1 MTELNHDSDK
11 MPVRDLVRR
20 YRDGLLNLQPG
31 FQRDSV
37 WGITDRRLLIDTIVR
52 NYPLPAIF
60 LYRRLEGGRAVYDV
74 IDGKQRI
81 ESLLMFMGEIK
92 GQRYEAELQIE
103 PGGEPEWWNWKDL
116 CRHEKQ
122 HLIEDYRLLTVEVKG
137 DLSDIISLFVRI
149 NSTGKP
155 LTSSEKRHARFYN
168 SDLLK
173 TAGKLANNYEAYIL
187 GQGIL
192 SEAQIKRMKHI
203 ELMSELLVSIHNGGV
218 LNKKA
223 TLDRVMK
230 AGGMTA
236 VQLSK
241 ARQKTVTALNRVA
254 YMFPDLYAT
263 RFKGLA
269 DFYSLVFLIHQFE
282 EERLILIDKK
292 RNQMAQTL
300 LTEFGNGVDKVRD
313 LQRKFKSIPAAFAVQ
328 REYLSTVMQATD
340 EINQRHK
347 RHEILKGLLSGL
359 FERKDI
365 HRGFTAEQRRLI
377 WNTADVRRC
386 VVCNKPLTWS
396 DFTVDHIKPHSKG
409 GLSDL
414 SNADLLC
421 RQHNSAK
428 GNR

>member
-20 YRDGLLNLQPG
+20 YRDGLLNLNPG

-81 ESLLMFMGEIK
+81 ESILMFMGEMK
-92 GQRYEAELQIE
+92 GQRFEAELQV
-103 PGGEPEWWNWKDL
+103 EPESEPERWSWKDL
-116 CRHEKQ
+116 CKYEKQ
-122 HLIEDYRLLTVEVKG
+122 HLIEDYRLLAVEVKG

-155 LTSSEKRHARFYN
+155 LTPAEKRHARYYN
-168 SDLLK
+168 SELLK
-173 TAGKLANNYEAYIL
+173 TAGKLASSYEDYL
-187 GQGIL
+187 LDEGIL
-192 SEAQIKRMKHI
+192 SESQIKRMKHV
-203 ELMSELLVSIHNGGV
+203 ELMSELLVSIHTGDV

-223 TLDRVMK
+223 TLDPVMK
-230 AGGMTA
+230 ANGVTSL
-236 VQLSK
+236 QLAK
-241 ARQKTVTALNRVA
+241 ARQKTITAMNRVSK
-254 YMFPDLYAT
+254 MFPNLYTT

-269 DFYSLVFLIHQFE
+269 DFYSLVFLIYKFE
-282 EERLILIDKK
+282 EEGLVLIDKK
-292 RNQMAQTL
+292 RNQMAQAL
-300 LTEFGNGVDKVRD
+300 LTEFGNGVDKVRE
-313 LQRKFKSIPAAFAVQ
+313 LQRKFKPIPASLAVQ
-328 REYLSTVMQATD
+328 RDYLSTVMQATD
-340 EINQRHK
+340 EINQRRK
-347 RHEILKGLLSGL
+347 RHEILKSLLGGL

-365 HRGFTAEQRRLI
+365 KRGFTPEQRRLI

-386 VVCNKPLTWS
+386 EVCKKPLTWS
-396 DFTVDHIKPHSKG
+396 DFTIDHIKPHSKG
-409 GLSDL
+409 GLSEL
-414 SNADLLC
+414 SNAALLC

-428 GNR
+428 GNK

>member
-20 YRDGLLNLQPG
+20 YRDGLLNLNPG

-81 ESLLMFMGEIK
+81 ESILMFMGEMK
-92 GQRYEAELQIE
+92 GQRFAAELQV
-103 PGGEPEWWNWKDL
+103 EPESEPERWSWKDL
-116 CRHEKQ
+116 CKYEKQ
-122 HLIEDYRLLTVEVKG
+122 HLIEDYRLLAVEVKG

-155 LTSSEKRHARFYN
+155 LTPAEKRHARYYN
-168 SDLLK
+168 SELLK
-173 TAGKLANNYEAYIL
+173 TAGKLASSYEDYL
-187 GQGIL
+187 LDEGIL
-192 SEAQIKRMKHI
+192 SESQIKRMKHV
-203 ELMSELLVSIHNGGV
+203 ELMSELLVSIHTGDV

-230 AGGMTA
+230 ANGVTSL
-236 VQLSK
+236 QLAK
-241 ARQKTVTALNRVA
+241 ARQKTITAMNRVSK
-254 YMFPDLYAT
+254 MFPNLYTT

-269 DFYSLVFLIHQFE
+269 DFYSLVFLIYKFE
-282 EERLILIDKK
+282 EEGLVLIDKK
-292 RNQMAQTL
+292 RNQMAQAL
-300 LTEFGNGVDKVRD
+300 LTEFGNGVDKVRE
-313 LQRKFKSIPAAFAVQ
+313 LQRKFKPIPASLAVQ
-328 REYLSTVMQATD
+328 RDYLSTVMQATD
-340 EINQRHK
+340 EINQRRK
-347 RHEILKGLLSGL
+347 RHEILKSLLGGL

-365 HRGFTAEQRRLI
+365 KRGFTPEQRRLI

-386 VVCNKPLTWS
+386 EVCKKPLTWS
-396 DFTVDHIKPHSKG
+396 DFTIDHIKPHSKG
-409 GLSDL
+409 GLSWTSHDL
-414 SNADLLC
+414 N
-421 RQHNSAK
+421 
-428 GNR
+428 

>member
-20 YRDGLLNLQPG
+20 YRDGLLNLNPG

-81 ESLLMFMGEIK
+81 ESILMFMGEMK
-92 GQRYEAELQIE
+92 GQRFEAELQV
-103 PGGEPEWWNWKDL
+103 EPESEPERWSWKDL
-116 CRHEKQ
+116 CKYEKQ
-122 HLIEDYRLLTVEVKG
+122 HLIEDYRLLAVEVKG

-155 LTSSEKRHARFYN
+155 LTPAEKRHARYYN
-168 SDLLK
+168 SELLK
-173 TAGKLANNYEAYIL
+173 TAGKLASSYEDYL
-187 GQGIL
+187 LDEGIL
-192 SEAQIKRMKHI
+192 SESQIKRMKHV
-203 ELMSELLVSIHNGGV
+203 ELMSELLVSIHTGDV

-230 AGGMTA
+230 ANGVTSL
-236 VQLSK
+236 QLAK
-241 ARQKTVTALNRVA
+241 ARQKTITAMNRVSK
-254 YMFPDLYAT
+254 MFPNLYTT

-269 DFYSLVFLIHQFE
+269 DFYSLVFLIYKFE
-282 EERLILIDKK
+282 EEGLVLIDKK
-292 RNQMAQTL
+292 RNQMAQAL
-300 LTEFGNGVDKVRD
+300 LTEFGNGVDKVRE
-313 LQRKFKSIPAAFAVQ
+313 LQRKFKPIPASLAVQ
-328 REYLSTVMQATD
+328 RDYLSTVMQATD
-340 EINQRHK
+340 EINQRRK
-347 RHEILKGLLSGL
+347 RHEILKSLLGGL

-365 HRGFTAEQRRLI
+365 KRGFTPEQRRLI

-386 VVCNKPLTWS
+386 EVCKKPLTWS
-396 DFTVDHIKPHSKG
+396 DFTIDHIKPHSKG
-409 GLSDL
+409 GLSWTSHDL
-414 SNADLLC
+414 N
-421 RQHNSAK
+421 
-428 GNR
+428 

>member
-20 YRDGLLNLQPG
+20 YRDGLLNLNPG

-81 ESLLMFMGEIK
+81 ESILMFMGEMK
-92 GQRYEAELQIE
+92 GQRFEAELQV
-103 PGGEPEWWNWKDL
+103 EPESEPERWSWKDL
-116 CRHEKQ
+116 CKYEKQ
-122 HLIEDYRLLTVEVKG
+122 HLIEDYRLLAVEVKG

-155 LTSSEKRHARFYN
+155 LTPAEKRHARYYN
-168 SDLLK
+168 SELLK
-173 TAGKLANNYEAYIL
+173 TAGKLASSYEDYL
-187 GQGIL
+187 LDEGIL
-192 SEAQIKRMKHI
+192 SESQIKRMKHV
-203 ELMSELLVSIHNGGV
+203 ELMSELLVSIHTGDV

-230 AGGMTA
+230 ANGVTSL
-236 VQLSK
+236 QLAK
-241 ARQKTVTALNRVA
+241 ARQKTITAMNRVSK
-254 YMFPDLYAT
+254 MFPNLYTT

-269 DFYSLVFLIHQFE
+269 DFYSLVFLIYKFE
-282 EERLILIDKK
+282 EEGLVLIDKK
-292 RNQMAQTL
+292 RNQMAQAL
-300 LTEFGNGVDKVRD
+300 LTEFGNGVDKVRE
-313 LQRKFKSIPAAFAVQ
+313 LQRKFKPIPASLAVQ
-328 REYLSTVMQATD
+328 RDYLSTVMQATD
-340 EINQRHK
+340 EINQRRK
-347 RHEILKGLLSGL
+347 RHEILKSLLGGL

-365 HRGFTAEQRRLI
+365 KRGFTPEQRRLI

-386 VVCNKPLTWS
+386 EVCKKPLTWS
-396 DFTVDHIKPHSKG
+396 DFTIDHIKPHSKG
-409 GLSDL
+409 GLSEL
-414 SNADLLC
+414 SNAALLC

-428 GNR
+428 GNK